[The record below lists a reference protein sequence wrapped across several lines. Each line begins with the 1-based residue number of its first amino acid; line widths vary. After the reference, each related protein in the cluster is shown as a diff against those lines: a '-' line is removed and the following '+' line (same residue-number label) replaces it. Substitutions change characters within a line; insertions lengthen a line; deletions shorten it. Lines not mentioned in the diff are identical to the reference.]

1 MWIFVYTR
9 ASCESCVGRWKQ
21 MKRGVKVDDVAE
33 SIQRWYIGSGLNTVI
48 AQASKAHPLESIHRE
63 GIFDAHVT
71 QRMKAEFLL
80 DDIRREYHKRM
91 YGSRRVSP
99 STTFN
104 EWYRVIVNGLRNGA
118 PLEKL
123 RLIFTFAPEGPV
135 SIFCKI
141 LDKNADMIP
150 HLISD
155 VIDDNQNLL
164 LRCKVQTWCSPFYRK
179 ACRRVFGEIG
189 MWNVSRVTDMS
200 RLFRYQDD
208 FNDDISNWD
217 VSNVTNMSQMFEG
230 ARAFNQPIGMWNV
243 SKVTNMSKMFRGA
256 LQFNQSSLDGWR
268 VSSAFVDMK
277 ALF

>member
-1 MWIFVYTR
+1 
-9 ASCESCVGRWKQ
+9 
-21 MKRGVKVDDVAE
+21 MKRVVKVDDVAE

-48 AQASKAHPLESIHRE
+48 AQVSEAHPALESIHRE

-71 QRMKAEFLL
+71 RRMKAEFLM
-80 DDIRREYHKRM
+80 DDIRHGYHKRM
-91 YGSRRVSP
+91 YGSRPVYP
-99 STTFN
+99 SATFN
-104 EWYRVIVNGLRNGA
+104 EWFRVIVNGLRNGA

-150 HLISD
+150 RLISD
-155 VIDDNQNLL
+155 VIDDNENLL
-164 LRCKVQTWCSPFYRK
+164 LRCKVEAWCSRFYRK
-179 ACRRVFGEIG
+179 ECRRVFGEIG
-189 MWNVSRVTDMS
+189 MWNVSRVTNMS
-200 RLFRYQDD
+200 RLFRYKDD
-208 FNDDISNWD
+208 FNDDISDWD

-243 SKVTNMSKMFRGA
+243 SKVTDMSNMFRGA
-256 LQFNQSSLDGWR
+256 LQFNQSLDEWH
-268 VSSAFVDMK
+268 VSSAFVNMK